1 MSIGAGEQT
10 VYGRPVM
17 NRPKLRRFPVAEHQ
31 RLGELIRKDR
41 EGKISETEETEMLG
55 LLKKATRVS
64 ETNAR
69 ELRDLR
75 GGAPTVREKK
85 Q

>member
-1 MSIGAGEQT
+1 
-10 VYGRPVM
+10 M

-41 EGKISETEETEMLG
+41 EGKISEAEETEMLG

-85 Q
+85 R